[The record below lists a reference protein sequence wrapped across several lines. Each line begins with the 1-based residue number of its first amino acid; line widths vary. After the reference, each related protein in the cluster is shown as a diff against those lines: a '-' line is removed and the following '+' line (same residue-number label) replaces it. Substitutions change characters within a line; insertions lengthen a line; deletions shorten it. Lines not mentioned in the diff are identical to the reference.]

1 MKTIASFMT
10 RNPWI
15 YIVLAFVLLLT
26 AWSTLIT
33 VAMKYSPQAV
43 EMSSK

>member
-1 MKTIASFMT
+1 MKTISGFVY

-15 YIVLAFVLLLT
+15 YIVLAFVLLLC

-33 VAMKYSPQAV
+33 VAVKYSPQSIEV
-43 EMSSK
+43 TK

>member
-1 MKTIASFMT
+1 MKSIQAFIT

-15 YIVLAFVLLLT
+15 YIVLAFVLLLA

-33 VAMKYSPQAV
+33 VAMKYSPQVV
-43 EMSSK
+43 EVRK

>member
-1 MKTIASFMT
+1 MKTITSFIS

-15 YIVLAFVLLLT
+15 YVVFAFLVLLA

-33 VAMKYSPQAV
+33 VAMNYSPQTV
-43 EMSSK
+43 EISK

>member
-1 MKTIASFMT
+1 MKTIQSFIA

-15 YIVLAFVLLLT
+15 YIVLAFVLLLA

-33 VAMKYSPQAV
+33 VAMKYSPQMV
-43 EMSSK
+43 EISK